1 MSVLTVLVGIPASG
15 KTTVARELTAAN
27 QGVWIHADDVKK
39 ELFGEQTI
47 TQDINDAVLAAVKDR
62 LTQAMEAGRR
72 IVLDAKHRVPKYRRP
87 YLELARKH
95 GYTTEAIFLNVPLE
109 DAVAMNEKRRAE
121 GEPSVSESQI
131 RRYERLLQIPTY
143 AEEFDRIEV
152 RTTEKVN
159 GEAADFFHEQ
169 EARFIKH
176 PVKVVRELEA
186 DGRLEKW
193 LPELFRA
200 IPLDQ
205 HNPHHHFTVFEHI
218 IKATEVVA
226 GTSLHMVWTLLLH
239 DIGKAYPGI
248 KQFTG
253 VVKTPYSRFKTKDRV
268 EIENGADIRDGRDSG
283 EFYVVQGEK
292 IPKEHIQTNLNGHFY
307 DHENL
312 GAQLSYRIL
321 TRFGYDHDFALHVAT
336 LIQFHMLMPRG
347 IEEASLS
354 EIRKFYDKTGSYA
367 AELMMVRLADTRGK

>member
-15 KTTVARELTAAN
+15 KSTVARDLTAAN

-47 TQDINDAVLAAVKDR
+47 TRDINDAVLAAVKDR
-62 LTQAMEAGRR
+62 LTQAMAGGRQV
-72 IVLDAKHRVPKYRRP
+72 VLDAKHRVPKYRRP
-87 YLELARKH
+87 YLELARQH
-95 GYTTEAIFLNVPLE
+95 GYQTEAIFLNVPLE
-109 DAVAMNEKRRAE
+109 AAVAMNGKRQAA
-121 GEPSVSESQI
+121 GEPSVSEAQI

-143 AEEFDRIEV
+143 AEDFDRIEV
-152 RTTEKVN
+152 RTAEAVHE
-159 GEAADFFHEQ
+159 EAAAFFQEH

-176 PVKVVRELEA
+176 PVQVVRELAA

-193 LPELFRA
+193 LPELHRA

-205 HNPHHHFTVFEHI
+205 HNPYHHFTVFEHI

-253 VVKTPYSRFKTKDRV
+253 VIKTPYGRFKAKERV

-283 EFYVVQGEK
+283 EYYVVEGEQ
-292 IPKEHIQTNLNGHFY
+292 IPKAHIQTSLNGHFY

-312 GAQLSYRIL
+312 GAQLAYRIL
-321 TRFGYDHDFALHVAT
+321 TRFGYDHEFALHVAT
-336 LIQFHMLMPRG
+336 LIQFHMLMPRD
-347 IEEASLS
+347 IAEVELS
-354 EIRKFYDKTGSYA
+354 QIRKFYEKTGPYA